1 MRNGKYLQVFNAKF
15 HRKVFFQSWPKTFVA
30 FSHSTTFEKLQNQ
43 VIRKHIG
50 SHENVGRK
58 VYFHLVLSRSSQ
70 IDEALPTI
78 MYVINAQYLNAK

>member
-1 MRNGKYLQVFNAKF
+1 MQNSIEKF
-15 HRKVFFQSWPKTFVA
+15 GVFFQSWPKTFVA

-58 VYFHLVLSRSSQ
+58 VYFYLVYLFV
-70 IDEALPTI
+70 
-78 MYVINAQYLNAK
+78 VIT